1 MQGLLDGWAQ
11 TFSSPVGMSIQK
23 TDAQDSDRS
32 VGDTVALMGR
42 HVVTSSSSPQ
52 VQAAC
57 RQAGIQAG
65 MRQGEIVQRVFSFI
79 KSKVRFVEDETQLAQ
94 IFQEPNSKELLIT
107 PPVLLS
113 MRAPQGDC
121 DDFSML
127 CCSMLRASGVGC
139 SFVTV
144 AADRA
149 MPDQFTHVYCVAYPE
164 GKQIW
169 MDCSHGKVAGWE
181 TPKQTR
187 KQIWPIWSWGEQKMN
202 IFSGLGD
209 CGDQG
214 TDCNYPGSAPV
225 SSGGGID
232 WNNII
237 PGIFTASEKLILQ
250 TTQQP
255 GYQTV
260 GPNGSTS
267 YVLAPGQS
275 ASGILNIPGTSAIGS
290 SSTVVYLALGL
301 GALLLFSKMAK

>member
-1 MQGLLDGWAQ
+1 MQGLLDGWGQ
-11 TFSSPVGMSIQK
+11 VFSSPVGMSIQR
-23 TDAQDSDRS
+23 TDGQDSDKS
-32 VGDTVALMGR
+32 VSDTVALMGK

-52 VQAAC
+52 VQTAC

-65 MRQGEIVQRVFSFI
+65 MKQGEIVQRVFAYI
-79 KSKVRFVEDETQLAQ
+79 KSRVKFVEDETQLAR
-94 IFQEPNSKELLIT
+94 IFSQPNSKELLIT
-107 PPVLLS
+107 PPVLLT
-113 MRAPQGDC
+113 MQNPKGDC

-144 AADRA
+144 AADKA
-149 MPDQFTHVYCVAYPE
+149 MPNQFTHVYCVAYPD
-164 GKQIW
+164 GDQVP
-169 MDCSHGKVAGWE
+169 MDCSHGKQVGWE

-187 KQIWPIWSWGEQKMN
+187 KQIWPIWSWGEKMN

-209 CGDQG
+209 ESDTGN
-214 TDCNYPGSAPV
+214 TSAWDFGG
-225 SSGGGID
+225 SGGGSTIN
-232 WNNII
+232 WNNIL

-290 SSTVVYLALGL
+290 SSSIWLLAIGM
-301 GALLLFSKMAK
+301 GGLLFLAMGRGK